1 MHLNKELIMEHGYLL
16 HSKGAWKNHAYISK
30 KKVNGK
36 WVYYYRTSGN
46 TRTNREQDAKVN
58 RNLTPVS
65 TTTSRDMQRLASQ
78 RQGQAKTNQL
88 GPVSS
93 AQQKSAAYN
102 KGMEYLRRYNKT
114 SDRLPEV
121 QLAKRRAAE
130 AEARAKEEEA
140 AAKKAASKTPAQAV
154 EEGKGSGKSKKTK
167 EKKEKKEKA
176 AKASSGGSSS
186 GSSKEAATTTPQ
198 QNQVS
203 EAELARQREEQRL
216 KEEREKTEKYVKE
229 ASVQELALQVMRGQL
244 GNGQERM
251 DKLGDRYSEVQA
263 LVNKLMKTKK
273 LGGR

>member
-1 MHLNKELIMEHGYLL
+1 MHLNKELDMEHGYLL

-36 WVYYYRTSGN
+36 WVYYYRTSG
-46 TRTNREQDAKVN
+46 TTQSNREQDARVN
-58 RNLTPVS
+58 KNLSPVYLKNS
-65 TTTSRDMQRLASQ
+65 KSEVAAKEAA
-78 RQGQAKTNQL
+78 AKTGQL
-88 GPVSS
+88 GAVAS
-93 AQQKSAAYN
+93 AQKKSADYN
-102 KGMEYLRRYNKT
+102 KGLEYLRRYNKT

-121 QLAKRRAAE
+121 QYAKKKAA
-130 AEARAKEEEA
+130 EEA
-140 AAKKAASKTPAQAV
+140 AAKAEAEKKAKAASKATTQAT
-154 EEGKGSGKSKKTK
+154 ETGSGKSGKTKKEKTTK
-167 EKKEKKEKA
+167 EKKEKT
-176 AKASSGGSSS
+176 AKASGGSGSSS
-186 GSSKEAATTTPQ
+186 GSSKAETTPTTQ

>member
-1 MHLNKELIMEHGYLL
+1 MHLNKELVMEHGYLL
-16 HSKGAWKNHAYISK
+16 HSKGTWKNHAYLSRKRI
-30 KKVNGK
+30 NGK
-36 WVYYYRTSGN
+36 WVYTYRNSGN
-46 TRTNREQDAKVN
+46 TMQRRENDAKINKSLEAVS
-58 RNLTPVS
+58 PVE
-65 TTTSRDMQRLASQ
+65 SRSFKTRAEAN
-78 RQGQAKTNQL
+78 AKGL
-88 GPVSS
+88 
-93 AQQKSAAYN
+93 
-102 KGMEYLRRYNKT
+102 EYLRRYNKT

-130 AEARAKEEEA
+130 AEAKAKEEEA
-140 AAKKAASKTPAQAV
+140 AKKKAASKTPAQVV

>member
-1 MHLNKELIMEHGYLL
+1 MHLNKELVMEHGYLL

-46 TRTNREQDAKVN
+46 TRTNREQDARVN
-58 RNLTPVS
+58 KNLTPVS

-78 RQGQAKTNQL
+78 RQGQAKNNQL

-121 QLAKRRAAE
+121 QLAKRMAAKE
-130 AEARAKEEEA
+130 EARAKEEA

>member
-1 MHLNKELIMEHGYLL
+1 MEHGYLL

-46 TRTNREQDAKVN
+46 TRTNREQDARVN
-58 RNLTPVS
+58 KNLTPVS

-78 RQGQAKTNQL
+78 RQGQAKNNQL

-121 QLAKRRAAE
+121 QLAKRMAAKE
-130 AEARAKEEEA
+130 EARAKEEA

>member
-1 MHLNKELIMEHGYLL
+1 MHLNKELVMEHGYLL

-58 RNLTPVS
+58 KNLTPVS

-102 KGMEYLRRYNKT
+102 KGIEYLRRYNKT

-130 AEARAKEEEA
+130 EEARAKEEA

-167 EKKEKKEKA
+167 ENKEKKEKA

>member
-1 MHLNKELIMEHGYLL
+1 MEHGYLI

-30 KKVNGK
+30 KRVNGK
-36 WVYYYRTSGN
+36 WVYYYRTSG
-46 TRTNREQDAKVN
+46 TTQSNREQDAKVN
-58 RNLTPVS
+58 RNLSPVYLKNS
-65 TTTSRDMQRLASQ
+65 KSEVS
-78 RQGQAKTNQL
+78 AKENAAKSGQL
-88 GPVSS
+88 GTVAS

-102 KGMEYLRRYNKT
+102 KGMDYLRRYNKT

-121 QLAKRRAAE
+121 QLAKRQAA
-130 AEARAKEEEA
+130 EA
-140 AAKKAASKTPAQAV
+140 AAKAKEEAEKSKAATKTTAQVAN
-154 EEGKGSGKSKKTK
+154 EGKGSGKGKKTK
-167 EKKEKKEKA
+167 EKKEKA
-176 AKASSGGSSS
+176 AKTSSGSGS
-186 GSSKEAATTTPQ
+186 GSSKESAAAKTPETPK
-198 QNQVS
+198 VS

>member
-1 MHLNKELIMEHGYLL
+1 MHLNKELVMEHGYLL

-46 TRTNREQDAKVN
+46 TRTNREQDARVN
-58 RNLTPVS
+58 KNLTPVS

-130 AEARAKEEEA
+130 EEARAKEEA

-154 EEGKGSGKSKKTK
+154 EEGKGSGKSKKT
-167 EKKEKKEKA
+167 KEKKEKA

-203 EAELARQREEQRL
+203 EAELARQKEEQRL

>member
-1 MHLNKELIMEHGYLL
+1 MHLNKELVMEHGYLL

-46 TRTNREQDAKVN
+46 TRTNREQDARVN
-58 RNLTPVS
+58 KNLSPVS

-93 AQQKSAAYN
+93 AQQKSASYN

-130 AEARAKEEEA
+130 EEARAKEEA

>member
-1 MHLNKELIMEHGYLL
+1 MHLNKELVMEHGYLL

-46 TRTNREQDAKVN
+46 TQTNREQDARVN
-58 RNLTPVS
+58 KNLSPVS

-130 AEARAKEEEA
+130 EEARAKEEA

>member
-1 MHLNKELIMEHGYLL
+1 MHLNKELVMEHGYLL

-30 KKVNGK
+30 KRVNGK

-46 TRTNREQDAKVN
+46 TRTNREQDARVN
-58 RNLTPVS
+58 KNLTPVS

-130 AEARAKEEEA
+130 EEARAKEEA
-140 AAKKAASKTPAQAV
+140 AAKKAAAKTPAQAV
-154 EEGKGSGKSKKTK
+154 EEGKGSGKSKKT
-167 EKKEKKEKA
+167 KEKKEKA

>member
-1 MHLNKELIMEHGYLL
+1 MHLNKELVMEHGYLL

-46 TRTNREQDAKVN
+46 TRSNREQDAKVN
-58 RNLTPVS
+58 RNLSPVS
-65 TTTSRDMQRLASQ
+65 TTTSRDMQRLANQ
-78 RQGQAKTNQL
+78 RQGLAKNNQL

-102 KGMEYLRRYNKT
+102 KGTEYLRRYNKT

-130 AEARAKEEEA
+130 AEARAKEEA
-140 AAKKAASKTPAQAV
+140 AAKKAAAKTPAQAV

-186 GSSKEAATTTPQ
+186 GSSKEAATTTSQ

>member
-1 MHLNKELIMEHGYLL
+1 MHLNKELVMEHGYLL

-46 TRTNREQDAKVN
+46 TRSNREQDAKVN
-58 RNLTPVS
+58 RNLSPVS
-65 TTTSRDMQRLASQ
+65 TTTSRDMQRLANQ
-78 RQGQAKTNQL
+78 RQGLAKNNQL

-130 AEARAKEEEA
+130 EEARAKEEA

-198 QNQVS
+198 QNQIS

>member
-1 MHLNKELIMEHGYLL
+1 MEHGYLL

-46 TRTNREQDAKVN
+46 TRTNREQDARVN
-58 RNLTPVS
+58 KNLSPVS

-130 AEARAKEEEA
+130 EEARAKEEA
-140 AAKKAASKTPAQAV
+140 DAKKAASKTPAQAV

>member
-1 MHLNKELIMEHGYLL
+1 MHLNKELVMEHGYLL

-46 TRTNREQDAKVN
+46 TRTNREQDARVN
-58 RNLTPVS
+58 RNLSPVS

-93 AQQKSAAYN
+93 AQQKSASYN

-130 AEARAKEEEA
+130 EEARAKEEA
-140 AAKKAASKTPAQAV
+140 DAKKAASKTPAQAV

-176 AKASSGGSSS
+176 AKASSSGSSS

>member
-1 MHLNKELIMEHGYLL
+1 MEHGYLL

-30 KKVNGK
+30 KKINGK

-46 TRTNREQDAKVN
+46 TRSNREQDAKVN
-58 RNLTPVS
+58 RNLSPVS
-65 TTTSRDMQRLASQ
+65 TTTSRDMQRLANQ
-78 RQGQAKTNQL
+78 KQGLAKNNQL

-130 AEARAKEEEA
+130 EEARAKEEA
-140 AAKKAASKTPAQAV
+140 AAKKAAAKTPAQAV
-154 EEGKGSGKSKKTK
+154 EEGKGSGKSKKT
-167 EKKEKKEKA
+167 KEKKEKA

-203 EAELARQREEQRL
+203 EAEQKRLA
-216 KEEREKTEKYVKE
+216 EERKRLEAERKEHEEFVKN
-229 ASVQELALQVMRGQL
+229 ASVEELAMEVMLGKM
-244 GNGQERM
+244 GNGQERI
-251 DKLGDRYSEVQA
+251 DKLGSRYSEVQA
-263 LVNKLMKTKK
+263 YVNKLMKRKK

>member
-1 MHLNKELIMEHGYLL
+1 MHLNKELVMEHGYLL

-58 RNLTPVS
+58 RNLSPVS

-130 AEARAKEEEA
+130 EEARAKEEA
-140 AAKKAASKTPAQAV
+140 AAKKAAAKTPAQAV

>member
-1 MHLNKELIMEHGYLL
+1 MHLSKELDMEHGYLL
-16 HSKGAWKNHAYISK
+16 HSKGTWKNHAYLSRK
-30 KKVNGK
+30 RVNGK
-36 WVYYYRTSGN
+36 WVYTYRNSGGTLQKREN
-46 TRTNREQDAKVN
+46 NAKINKSLDPVTPIESRSFKTRQEASAKG
-58 RNLTPVS
+58 L
-65 TTTSRDMQRLASQ
+65 
-78 RQGQAKTNQL
+78 
-88 GPVSS
+88 
-93 AQQKSAAYN
+93 
-102 KGMEYLRRYNKT
+102 EYLRRYNKD

-121 QLAKRRAAE
+121 QLAKKRAAE
-130 AEARAKEEEA
+130 AEAKAKEEA
-140 AAKKAASKTPAQAV
+140 DKNKKLISKSSTQTADAD
-154 EEGKGSGKSKKTK
+154 SGKSTKAKKEKKTK
-167 EKKEKKEKA
+167 EKKEKTA
-176 AKASSGGSSS
+176 RASSGSSS
-186 GSSKEAATTTPQ
+186 GSSKAETTPTTQ